1 MGRRDHKG
9 CRLKQVRGH
18 AYQLPPPYNGLQSS
32 LRISKGR
39 ERLNPASSQ
48 TQVASESPAELTG
61 GTHRS
66 PDPQVPRVHFNR
78 PHPGS
83 TCSQDLVR
91 LCHEK
96 KKKTP
101 PREVYRFPKV
111 FPALPVQDFI
121 KQSNVNVLFP
131 RLRRSNSKCSHEVTK
146 AQAWLYSL
154 RSTSPHTEAAGVWPS
169 AFRIQNL
176 VLTF

>member
-1 MGRRDHKG
+1 ML
-9 CRLKQVRGH
+9 LKQVRGH

-39 ERLNPASSQ
+39 ERFNPASSQ

-83 TCSQDLVR
+83 TCSQDLLR

-96 KKKTP
+96 KKKKTHP
-101 PREVYRFPKV
+101 EKSSKFPKV
-111 FPALPVQDFI
+111 FSAVPVQDFI
-121 KQSNVNVLFP
+121 KQSNFNVLFP
-131 RLRRSNSKCSHEVTK
+131 RLRRSNSKRSHEVTK

-154 RSTSPHTEAAGVWPS
+154 GSTSPHTEAAGVWPS

-176 VLTF
+176 VLMF